1 MRWGENPFTVEMWYN
16 IYPCCFNKRSKTNI
30 CLSKAEFLRF
40 HSASTDSISNVR
52 SISSF
57 HVLWNRKKKKIVS
70 LDFFQMATSTRQ
82 FGRRGPSN
90 VVNGNVVSS
99 DSGAPLSPSSTGST
113 STPPRRYVLDVPTS
127 RSSRLANQT
136 NDESDEVNSR
146 TRSSG
151 ATMTYSNVLTTEAEG
166 IPLSRSD
173 SREYYYGNSRDNMSS
188 SNLTRYM
195 DEASVE
201 QLLQSDTRY
210 STTAIE
216 DQEVQA
222 LTNQSRIDVKN
233 YPINVDANPEMVVR
247 PNTQRVTYTQDI
259 AVRYLKPSTPPPPG
273 VRIDSQWGETREG
286 EEIIVLFSL

>member
-1 MRWGENPFTVEMWYN
+1 LKSRE
-16 IYPCCFNKRSKTNI
+16 
-30 CLSKAEFLRF
+30 
-40 HSASTDSISNVR
+40 
-52 SISSF
+52 
-57 HVLWNRKKKKIVS
+57 KKILS

-90 VVNGNVVSS
+90 AANGNVVSS

-136 NDESDEVNSR
+136 NEESDEINSR

-151 ATMTYSNVLTTEAEG
+151 ATVTYSNVLTTEAEG
-166 IPLSRSD
+166 VPLSRSG
-173 SREYYYGNSRDNMSS
+173 SREYYYGNSRDDLSS
-188 SNLTRYM
+188 ANLTRYM

-210 STTAIE
+210 STTAME

-222 LTNQSRIDVKN
+222 LTNQSRIDVKS

-273 VRIDSQWGETREG
+273 VGVVSTRIDSQWRETRG
-286 EEIIVLFSL
+286 EEIIVLLPF